1 MADIPPQPAPQT
13 GRFAP
18 GATLAPFRYPAFRA
32 IWIANL
38 ASNLGS
44 MVQAVGAAWLMT
56 DLTPSHQLLALVQA
70 SSTIPI
76 MLLGLFAGAIADNY
90 DRRRVMLGSQL
101 GMLVASA
108 LLALLTWQ
116 GLITPFLL
124 LAFTLTVGAGTAL
137 NSPAWQASVRQQVG
151 RHDLPQAIAL
161 NTISFNLA
169 RTAGP
174 ALGGLLLSLWN
185 VSLAFALNSVS
196 FLALIVVLLRWRPEQ
211 PARQRQP
218 MLPAIGRG
226 LRFCA
231 TSSPIRRVLLRGL
244 TMGIGLAGYQALIPA
259 VVRDQLHGTEFQ
271 FGLLLGLFGIGSVA
285 CALVIGPLRRRFGT
299 EWLVTAAA
307 LAFAAAQT
315 ILAAATSLAAAL
327 PASFIAGAGWVAAFT
342 TINVAMQMRS
352 PEEILGRC
360 LSIYQAVSFGGMA
373 LGAFFWGW
381 LADLVD
387 VPFALHAA
395 SAWLLATLVLLR
407 LFAPMPGRGEG
418 LIERG

>member
-108 LLALLTWQ
+108 LLALLTWH

-124 LAFTLTVGAGTAL
+124 IAFTLTVGAGTAL

-231 TSSPIRRVLLRGL
+231 TSSPIKRVLVRGL